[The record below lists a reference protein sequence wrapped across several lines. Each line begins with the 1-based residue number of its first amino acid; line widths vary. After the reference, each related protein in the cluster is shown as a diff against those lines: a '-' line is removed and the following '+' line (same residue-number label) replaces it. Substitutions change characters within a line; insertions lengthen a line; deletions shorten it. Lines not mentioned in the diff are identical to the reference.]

1 MGKMSRMA
9 LAGRARRIVEALSG
23 HWTCH
28 SDTSGAMCCCPAH
41 DDRTPSLSVRL
52 GTSALLFK
60 CFGQGCSASDII
72 AALKRRNLWEY
83 VPGEAEPETQPDTP
97 ASPKERKSDLGAA
110 ALGLWRR
117 SQALA
122 GTLAQAW
129 LLSRHHATLS
139 PELRYLARCPL
150 GRGESARFYPAM
162 IAAVRNELG
171 LVAIQRTFL
180 SPDGRAKAT
189 MTHPRRMLGYP
200 ADGAVRLFPAGPV
213 LGLAEGTETSL
224 AAAHL
229 LGIPVWATL
238 GTERLGQIAIPQC
251 VQHVVLLPDT
261 GPSAVN
267 QTAAALESYA
277 ERGISASCFPLEA
290 ATRDAA
296 IMPVTHLLQDQ
307 HDEMPPQSCSL
318 SDWDDLLRLMRGKG
332 MGPQVTGGMLG
343 EALERHLEH
352 IA

>member
-23 HWTCH
+23 QWTCH

-52 GTSALLFK
+52 GNSALLFK

-83 VPGEAEPETQPDTP
+83 VPGATVPETQ
-97 ASPKERKSDLGAA
+97 SNGVSSKERKPDLIAA
-110 ALGLWRR
+110 ARGLWQR
-117 SQALA
+117 SQPLA
-122 GTLAQAW
+122 GTLAQTW
-129 LLSRHHATLS
+129 LLSRHHAVQS

-162 IAAVRNELG
+162 IAAVRNDLG
-171 LVAIQRTFL
+171 LTAIQRTFL
-180 SPDGRAKAT
+180 SPDGRAKAA

-213 LGLAEGTETSL
+213 LGLAEGTETAL

-229 LGIPVWATL
+229 LGIPVWAAL

-251 VQHVVLLPDT
+251 VRHVLLLPDT
-261 GPSAVN
+261 GPSAVS
-267 QTAAALESYA
+267 QTSAALESYA
-277 ERGISASCFPLEA
+277 DRGISASCFPLEA
-290 ATRDAA
+290 ATRDAT
-296 IMPVTHLLQDQ
+296 IMPVIHLLQDQ
-307 HDEMPPQSCSL
+307 HDQMPPQSCSL

-332 MGPQVTGGMLG
+332 MGPEVTGGMLA
-343 EALERHLEH
+343 EELERHLEH